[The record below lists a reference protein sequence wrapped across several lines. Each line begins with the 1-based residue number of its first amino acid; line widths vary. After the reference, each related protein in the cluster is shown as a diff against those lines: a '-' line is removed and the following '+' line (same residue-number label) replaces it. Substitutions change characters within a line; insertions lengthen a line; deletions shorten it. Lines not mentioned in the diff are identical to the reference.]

1 MLQKPPFIYKLAKP
15 PTLHGSVE
23 RLYRVESLVPGLT
36 RTRNTV
42 DKLVSA
48 VTTHAP
54 QTAIAL
60 GVRDRPAF

>member
-36 RTRNTV
+36 RTRNPV
-42 DKLVSA
+42 DKLVLVSLRML
-48 VTTHAP
+48 HRLP
-54 QTAIAL
+54 L
-60 GVRDRPAF
+60 R